1 MIWPFFLF
9 FLQADGSGGGGGRK
23 NRRGLT
29 TMSLNESRGSAGGGD
44 RGSTGG
50 VSTYMEFFGLVV
62 SAFTLVCPMFFFL
75 QAPEFS
81 GY

>member
-1 MIWPFFLF
+1 MAFFSL
-9 FLQADGSGGGGGRK
+9 FLQADGTGGGGSGGRK

-50 VSTYMEFFGLVV
+50 VSTLAIRVVEFL
-62 SAFTLVCPMFFFL
+62 
-75 QAPEFS
+75 S
-81 GY
+81 GGYKSRKIFA